1 MPCLKC
7 CVLLSLNHID
17 VFSIIPTRYSKFEPV
32 DIIFLRVKTVYTS
45 HKHIRILY
53 TDIHC
58 SHAAFLQALVSYL
71 YKKKRRNV
79 RIFTFKAHLKMK
91 KKIGKAWQLFHLGFK
106 TPRIIL
112 CFICIQIKHQHQLH
126 INHLWL
132 NFQMKRGE
140 DHKAQGL
147 FPLNN

>member
-91 KKIGKAWQLFHLGFK
+91 TKIERLGSF
-106 TPRIIL
+106 
-112 CFICIQIKHQHQLH
+112 FIWVLKHQ
-126 INHLWL
+126 
-132 NFQMKRGE
+132 
-140 DHKAQGL
+140 
-147 FPLNN
+147 